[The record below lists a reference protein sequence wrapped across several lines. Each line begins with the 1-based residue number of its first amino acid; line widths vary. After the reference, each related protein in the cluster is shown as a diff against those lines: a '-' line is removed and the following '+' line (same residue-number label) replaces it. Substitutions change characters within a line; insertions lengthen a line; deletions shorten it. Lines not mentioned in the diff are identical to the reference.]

1 MTCIYCQSQKG
12 TTRDH
17 VPPKELLRKP
27 YPRNLLTVPSCAE
40 CNETYSIDEEYF
52 RLTIVGLLCHRSEAE
67 SLFDGPLSRSM
78 NRRPSLEDLMFGSL
92 LPHADGV
99 VLDVDYARIYRVGDK
114 IARGLCFAISGLLP
128 PPRPCYSIGFAEVET
143 MSSIQTFGPDF
154 TYAIHDSSARRL
166 EFTLYRSVRFDA
178 VAV

>member
-1 MTCIYCQSQKG
+1 MTCIYCQSQKA

-40 CNETYSIDEEYF
+40 CNESYSVDEEYF
-52 RLTIVGLLCHRSEAE
+52 RLTIVGLLCHTPEAE

-92 LPHADGV
+92 SPHADGV
-99 VLDVDYARIYRVGDK
+99 VLDVDYARIYRVGNK
-114 IARGLCFAISGLLP
+114 IAQGLCFAVSGLLP
-128 PPRPCYSIGFAEVET
+128 ATQTVLLNRVWGSRSYEFHSNIWPRLHLCHSRLICASIG
-143 MSSIQTFGPDF
+143 I
-154 TYAIHDSSARRL
+154 Y
-166 EFTLYRSVRFDA
+166 SVWIGSL
-178 VAV
+178 